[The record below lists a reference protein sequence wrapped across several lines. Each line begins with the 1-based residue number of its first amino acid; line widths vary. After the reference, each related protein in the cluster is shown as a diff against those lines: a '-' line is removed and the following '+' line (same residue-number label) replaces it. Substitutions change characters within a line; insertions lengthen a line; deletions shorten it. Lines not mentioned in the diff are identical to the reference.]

1 MTKRMLSN
9 SFSASFGEA
18 LNVEAVSQAVNFG
31 SKDTIEGVS
40 AFIQKRAP
48 EFKGH

>member
-18 LNVEAVSQAVNFG
+18 LNAEASSQAINFG
-31 SKDTIEGVS
+31 SKDTIEGVQ
-40 AFIQKRAP
+40 AFLQKRP
-48 EFKGH
+48 PVFKGR